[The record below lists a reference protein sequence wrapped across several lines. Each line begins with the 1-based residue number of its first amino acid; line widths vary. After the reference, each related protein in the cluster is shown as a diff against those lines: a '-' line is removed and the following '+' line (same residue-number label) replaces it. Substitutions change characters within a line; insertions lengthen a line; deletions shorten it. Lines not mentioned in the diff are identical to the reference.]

1 MIINYWDFHITLN
14 ELARSVKPNGE
25 LLNTVAEVALY
36 AINPTGRKAKKQVLP
51 LRISVCMVFHN
62 VFFVISFVTVCYKH
76 LFTNCRVF
84 CYQDS
89 LTG

>member
-51 LRISVCMVFHN
+51 LRISVCMVFPQCI
-62 VFFVISFVTVCYKH
+62 FVISLLQSVTSNFLQIVG
-76 LFTNCRVF
+76 FSAIRTA
-84 CYQDS
+84 
-89 LTG
+89 

>member
-36 AINPTGRKAKKQVLP
+36 AINPTGTKAKKQVLP
-51 LRISVCMVFHN
+51 LRISVCMVFPHCI
-62 VFFVISFVTVCYKH
+62 FCYFFVTVYYNKHYKK
-76 LFTNCRVF
+76 
-84 CYQDS
+84 S
-89 LTG
+89 LDP